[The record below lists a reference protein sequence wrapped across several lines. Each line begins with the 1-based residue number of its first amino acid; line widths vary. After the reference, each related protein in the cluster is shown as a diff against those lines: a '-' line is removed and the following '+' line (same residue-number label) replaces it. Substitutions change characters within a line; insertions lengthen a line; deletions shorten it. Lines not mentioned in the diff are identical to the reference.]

1 MGMGMEETGRGA
13 APSSSP
19 SSSASSFRLNR
30 RRRRRRPDPS
40 PRGAPIDASRGAR
53 GEWTPI
59 LIYVVSSSR
68 KRVLLLPPLRR
79 EAGSDPIVGSRDLG
93 PTWVKNGALPCESGN
108 SDEPCEN
115 TPGGIKR
122 IPSDTF
128 FSPPASLTDARFLGP
143 SLIAD
148 RVSAH
153 YLSAPPYVLSTE
165 GGT

>member
-1 MGMGMEETGRGA
+1 MDTD
-13 APSSSP
+13 PNICSVIVKKTSP
-19 SSSASSFRLNR
+19 SSS
-30 RRRRRRPDPS
+30 
-40 PRGAPIDASRGAR
+40 
-53 GEWTPI
+53 
-59 LIYVVSSSR
+59 SSSS
-68 KRVLLLPPLRR
+68 

-108 SDEPCEN
+108 SDEPCKK